1 MWREVVDGD
10 LADIKDLVENGR
22 DVNRRDGSDRTPLD
36 YCVRTV
42 GSKISYARTRV
53 VENDNNIIIIIIQY
67 FTRTY
72 TIWLERNNGI
82 KNLVLYRT
90 R

>member
-1 MWREVVDGD
+1 MDGD

-72 TIWLERNNGI
+72 IRAFVENEHVGRCQKGS
-82 KNLVLYRT
+82 VPA
-90 R
+90 